1 MVAVRPEHAPEGH
14 TCNVPPSPPEPPGP
28 PPPPPI
34 PITPFYNGTEFAD
47 AYCSGPPVR
56 EWVVND
62 ISTSAETADTGCVS
76 PHGTWSVQDEWCDF
90 SGWQPKLHG
99 TLFSASSDCSTTGEP
114 FGDYYS
120 YGSGFAADGSCVM
133 HSDGTSS
140 LFHCVVSV
148 CATGDDRMCSST
160 GCYADVSYGQIQSC
174 EGGYEPRPSRHAS
187 HDNPGAYTCVP
198 SHCAKALKPQASG
211 ATPRVRLTCFR
222 PISAQALCAMR
233 RPARATTTTATRT
246 EPTKRRP
253 VEMASCRCRSEAPS
267 TRAAPT
273 PRRHTRLAWR
283 LPLRLRCLRCLR
295 PLSTRQPGPALLLA
309 TVCAR
314 PTTRPTSATQPVIPI
329 GNILRGA
336 RRARSPLPCPSR

>member
-1 MVAVRPEHAPEGH
+1 MCDVFVGSEWATTAYPAMVAVRPEHAPEGH

-267 TRAAPT
+267 TRAAST
-273 PRRHTRLAWR
+273 RARARRRH
-283 LPLRLRCLRCLR
+283 
-295 PLSTRQPGPALLLA
+295 RQH
-309 TVCAR
+309 CH
-314 PTTRPTSATQPVIPI
+314 
-329 GNILRGA
+329 
-336 RRARSPLPCPSR
+336 